1 MTNETAA
8 PATVSA
14 TVDPNPVLQ
23 EPPAWRRYL
32 AYLTVA
38 LMPLSANVEKIVG
51 SKSRFFLSP
60 LDFLLPILALLL
72 LVDLLKKRPWV
83 RFTVPPLPVILW
95 VGVCWASVLWMD
107 GFPARESLLTWMRGL
122 VNPVFFG
129 LVAVWVFQNISA
141 DAREYRKLAL
151 ILCGSFGVCILL
163 ALKQYVGPQ
172 GLPFDPDSPTKDL
185 QGVTNVRLGGWYDF
199 RGIFG
204 AHAALLVPAAVAF
217 AVAEKDAALRAGAA
231 ALAVVGLCV
240 TLAAGGFIG
249 ACVGIVA
256 VAAALLAGKFAWR
269 GVLVLALLAV
279 VVGVM
284 LPKLPREN
292 LKVIQ
297 RGLALYADDEKGE
310 RKPTARLRRYQSS
323 LAVLGAPR
331 DPQNEASAPKG
342 LLGAGLGRYQ
352 KEVNAFYREPYPKPG
367 RRTDDE
373 ASYDME
379 SDEPMTFGFFETVT
393 VETGVLGLT
402 VVLTLFATWIAAA
415 QGAFARLSA
424 KSAELDARATLA
436 LASLGAGAGAMA
448 LSVFANP
455 VIRGVG
461 GTFAFFIAVAYC
473 CSKWAEEEAGR

>member
-8 PATVSA
+8 APVIVTA
-14 TVDPNPVLQ
+14 TVDPMPVLQ
-23 EPPAWRRYL
+23 EPPAWRRFL

-60 LDFLLPILALLL
+60 LDFLLPVLALLMVL
-72 LVDLLKKRPWV
+72 DLVKKRAWA
-83 RFTVPPLPVILW
+83 RFSVPPLPVILW
-95 VGVCWASVLWMD
+95 VSVCWLSVLWMD
-107 GFPARESLLTWMRGL
+107 GFPAREALQTWLRGL

-129 LVAVWVFQNISA
+129 LAAVWVFQNLSA
-141 DAREYRKLAL
+141 DAREYRKLTL
-151 ILCGSFGVCILL
+151 ILCASFGVCVLV
-163 ALKQYVGPQ
+163 ALKQYVGPH
-172 GLPFDPDSPTKDL
+172 GLPFDPDNPKMDL

-199 RGIFG
+199 RGILG
-204 AHAALLVPAAVAF
+204 AHAALLVPVAVAI

-231 ALAVVGLCV
+231 ALALVGLCV
-240 TLAAGGFIG
+240 TLAAGGFVG

-256 VAAALLAGKFAWR
+256 VAAALMAGKFAWR
-269 GVLVLALLAV
+269 GALVLALLAV
-279 VVGVM
+279 VLGLV

-323 LAVLGAPR
+323 LAVLSAPR
-331 DPQNEASAPKG
+331 NPQNEASSPKG
-342 LLGAGLGRYQ
+342 LLGSGLGRYQ
-352 KEVNAFYREPYPKPG
+352 KEVNAFYRDPYPKPG

-373 ASYDME
+373 AAFDME

-402 VVLTLFATWIAAA
+402 VVLALFATWIAAA

-424 KSAELDARATLA
+424 KSADLDARATLA
-436 LASLGAGAGAMA
+436 LASLGAGAGGLAV
-448 LSVFANP
+448 SVFANP

-473 CSKWAEEEAGR
+473 CWKWSEE